1 MSRLLG
7 ALIVLAL
14 IVVAGGSVFLA
25 TWEIPAPS
33 KTVERVIPDDRFP
46 RWPASPGD
54 GNRRSLMRWFA
65 APAIWGRPVF
75 KRPKN

>member
-33 KTVERVIPDDRFP
+33 NTVERVIPDDRFP
-46 RWPASPGD
+46 R
-54 GNRRSLMRWFA
+54 
-65 APAIWGRPVF
+65 
-75 KRPKN
+75 